1 MAKAKVFIAVG
12 HGGNDPGASGYIVEK
27 TVNLAVAKYCRDEL
41 ERHGVLVLMS
51 RTKDENDDV
60 YEEIRECNAFNPILA
75 IAIHANAGGG
85 DGFEAWYHI
94 GGGLGKT
101 IALNIEAE
109 VKKIGQNSRGC
120 KTKAGAG
127 GADYYAFIRETACP
141 AVILEAAFVDTKAD
155 AAQID
160 SAAEQKAFGV
170 AYAKGVL
177 KTLNIPYKEPAPAKK
192 PATTAS
198 GGPLHKVQVG
208 AYKERANAE
217 TMLSKVKKAGFTD
230 AIIVT
235 S

>member
-12 HGGNDPGASGYIVEK
+12 HGGIDSGAAKYVVEK
-27 TVNLAVAKYCRDEL
+27 KVVLEMAKACRDEL

-60 YEEIRECNAFNPILA
+60 NEEIRECNAFKPDLA
-75 IAIHANAGGG
+75 IASHANAGGG
-85 DGFEAWYHI
+85 DGFEAWYHF

-101 IALNIEAE
+101 LALNIEAE

-120 KTKAGAG
+120 KTKKGAG
-127 GADYYAFIRETACP
+127 GADYYAFIRETSCP

-170 AYAKGVL
+170 AYAKGIL
-177 KTLNIPYKEPAPAKK
+177 KTLNIPYKEPAATKK
-192 PATTAS
+192 PATTS
-198 GGPLHKVQVG
+198 KKPLHKVQLG
-208 AYKERANAE
+208 AYTERANAE
-217 TMLSKVKKAGFTD
+217 VTLAKAKKAGFTD